1 MRAYEN
7 EQGTLD
13 IYYNEPDET
22 MTIEQYQAVLAEQE
36 KQARIAEL
44 KEVIEKAQAQLMT
57 LLPIQTPAE
66 IAKDESKPEEE
77 KQADPEGEE
86 KQANPAAPTVC
97 RLFMAVR
104 WTTPNQP

>member
-86 KQANPAAPTVC
+86 KQAGPVEIEQSKPF
-97 RLFMAVR
+97 RKR
-104 WTTPNQP
+104 W